1 MDLKASNV
9 GERAIEQRAG
19 SRSFTFRDA
28 VVETEP
34 RCTVLAPMPEGMI
47 PQGEALRCSPGV
59 AKWRRC
65 EVARTGNRIW
75 SGGSILIHAEGVRGR
90 IGFGDGDFIRA
101 EGALQGRASSFRG
114 WIERGILLCQ
124 GGTLEFVA
132 EVVKV
137 FRADLHLQDFFD
149 HR

>member
-1 MDLKASNV
+1 MNLRGDTWKDVS
-9 GERAIEQRAG
+9 
-19 SRSFTFRDA
+19 
-28 VVETEP
+28 ETILP
-34 RCTVLAPMPEGMI
+34 NAKQVK
-47 PQGEALRCSPGV
+47 LRCSPGV

>member
-1 MDLKASNV
+1 MKLPAP
-9 GERAIEQRAG
+9 
-19 SRSFTFRDA
+19 
-28 VVETEP
+28 ET
-34 RCTVLAPMPEGMI
+34 GF
-47 PQGEALRCSPGV
+47 G
-59 AKWRRC
+59 
-65 EVARTGNRIW
+65 
-75 SGGSILIHAEGVRGR
+75 SGGSIIIHAEGVRGR